1 MPKFCAAWI
10 FGMAHTISRAPHHHQ
25 CLLYC
30 SSFPICYTP
39 IHMFMLFCTCV
50 AALHRHPKVNFI
62 HYTAFKWFHLDTNKS
77 LWIFFSKFV
86 PVNKPQVYE
95 SPHRDVCAF
104 LFLLQT
110 EDHNANFIGKVRT
123 YLGSEEIPTGSHN
136 NGLFEGS
143 PLVLSYRLEMLVNH
157 LVKNMYIAAFPH
169 TRAPVISEVLQ

>member
-1 MPKFCAAWI
+1 M
-10 FGMAHTISRAPHHHQ
+10 
-25 CLLYC
+25 
-30 SSFPICYTP
+30 
-39 IHMFMLFCTCV
+39 
-50 AALHRHPKVNFI
+50 
-62 HYTAFKWFHLDTNKS
+62 D
-77 LWIFFSKFV
+77 FFSKFV

-110 EDHNANFIGKVRT
+110 EDHNTNFIGKVRT
-123 YLGSEEIPTGSHN
+123 YLGSEEMPTGSHN

-157 LVKNMYIAAFPH
+157 LVVMKGVKNVSSQIQVKNMYIAAFPH